1 MQPKRPSAH
10 RNHLAGETSPYLL
23 QHADNP
29 VEWYPWGETALARA
43 RAENKPILL
52 SIGYS
57 ACHWCHVMA
66 HESFED
72 PVTAEVMNRLFV
84 NVKVDREER
93 PDLDRIYQT
102 AHQVLNQGGGGW
114 PLTVFLSP
122 HTHRPFFTGTY
133 FPNEPRH
140 GMPPFKLVLERVSE
154 FYRTREA
161 DLADHGEKLVTV
173 LGDLL
178 PPPDRG
184 SEPLSRDVLQS
195 AREILQREFDGRFG
209 GFGQAPK
216 FPHPMNLEFL
226 LRTWRASANQD
237 EPDLHALFMATL
249 TLTRM
254 AEGGLYDQLG
264 GGFCRY
270 SVDPYWMIPHFEKML
285 YDNGQL
291 LAVSAQAAVATGD
304 ALYRRVTA
312 ETADWMLREMESPA
326 GGFYST
332 LDADSEGHEG
342 RFYVWEPAEVQNLL
356 TPEEYAVLAARF
368 GLDRGA
374 NFEGKWHLH
383 CYQSMSEVAA
393 TLGLG
398 EEAAIELLDAA
409 RAKLLDYR
417 NGRVWPGRDDK
428 ILTSWNGLAIAGLA
442 AAARTLDVPGYADAA
457 TRAMRFLREHAWY
470 RDRLFAVHKDG
481 RTRFPAYLDDHAF
494 LAWGLT
500 ELVQARWDGAALAW
514 AIELAETM
522 LARFADEVAGGFY
535 FTADDHEQLILRPKA
550 FSDDATPAGNGVAA
564 RLLVRLGY
572 LLAEPR
578 YLAAAEKT
586 LRAAA
591 KVVER
596 YPHGH
601 TSLLMALD
609 EYTSPPT
616 IVVLRGPQDDVDSW
630 RRELDKYYDPRR
642 LVLAIPADA
651 SGLPAG
657 LADKAAPATGTAAY
671 VCRGTTCSAPLATLG
686 DLIRELKAG

>member
-1 MQPKRPSAH
+1 MQPKRPGTQ

-29 VEWYPWGETALARA
+29 VQWYPWGEAALARA

-122 HTHRPFFTGTY
+122 QTHRPFFTGTY

-140 GMPPFKLVLERVSE
+140 GMPPFKLVLERVAE

-184 SEPLSRDVLQS
+184 SEPLSRDVLAS
-195 AREILQREFDGRFG
+195 ARETLQREFDGRFG

-226 LRTWRASANQD
+226 LRTWRATAEAD
-237 EPDLHALFMATL
+237 EPDLQALFMATL

-304 ALYRRVTA
+304 ALYRRITA
-312 ETADWMLREMESPA
+312 ETADWLLREMEHPA
-326 GGFYST
+326 GGFYAT

-342 RFYVWEPAEVQNLL
+342 RFYVWEPAEVQDLL
-356 TPEEYAVLAARF
+356 TPEEYAVFAARF

-383 CYQSMSEVAA
+383 CYQSMTEIATALGLAEDAA
-393 TLGLG
+393 T
-398 EEAAIELLDAA
+398 ELLDSA

-417 NGRVWPGRDDK
+417 NGRVWPGRDEK

-442 AAARTLDVPGYADAA
+442 AAARALDVPGYAEAA
-457 TRAMRFLREHAWY
+457 ARAVRCLREHAWY

-514 AIELAETM
+514 AIELA
-522 LARFADEVAGGFY
+522 DAGRQRHRG
-535 FTADDHEQLILRPKA
+535 A
-550 FSDDATPAGNGVAA
+550 PAGAA
-564 RLLVRLGY
+564 
-572 LLAEPR
+572 
-578 YLAAAEKT
+578 
-586 LRAAA
+586 
-591 KVVER
+591 
-596 YPHGH
+596 
-601 TSLLMALD
+601 
-609 EYTSPPT
+609 
-616 IVVLRGPQDDVDSW
+616 
-630 RRELDKYYDPRR
+630 
-642 LVLAIPADA
+642 
-651 SGLPAG
+651 GLPAG
-657 LADKAAPATGTAAY
+657 RASLPRCGREDAACGDQGRRALPARPHQPADGAGRVHVPADDRRAARPAGRRGYVAPGVGQVLRPAAARAGHSCGDDGTAGGARRQEGAGERHGRLRVSRY
-671 VCRGTTCSAPLATLG
+671 DLLGTAG
-686 DLIRELKAG
+686 DAGRSDSRTEGRLTRWVRAIRP